1 MAEGAT
7 ENVALT
13 GMVDLSRWPQ
23 ADDVL
28 DDALARPRAERELFV
43 RSACGGDRALES
55 AILAVLA
62 EADGADDFLAPG
74 GALRG
79 ALAVDLGATT
89 SATSS
94 IPRLPV
100 GTRFGD
106 YEVIALVGAGGMG
119 EVYHGR
125 DPRLGRDVAIKVLP
139 SPLAVDP
146 VRHQRLQR
154 EARLLAALNHPHI
167 GAIYDLEDHDGVTAL
182 VLEFVDGPT
191 LAERLAR
198 GRLALPA
205 AIDLARQIAAALA
218 AAHERGIVHR
228 DLKPAN
234 VKITAT
240 GDAKVLDFGIGRAV
254 EPPEPDEDQPEQ
266 ATPASG
272 VSPFET
278 EDGAI
283 LGTVSY
289 LSPERARGQRGDH
302 RADIWAF
309 GCVLFEMLTGTRAFP
324 GATSAEVMAAILERE
339 PEFSRLPVKT
349 PAALRRL
356 LERTLRKDPAR
367 RLGFI
372 GDAQLDL
379 DDGLRELE
387 GGGGET
393 PIPRWFRRRAWRI
406 AALALLIG
414 VVGGGLAIWRIT
426 RPDQPRSA
434 HLAVPIPETD
444 DLVGGELQ
452 SLAVSPNGR
461 MVAYRARRN
470 GVLQL
475 MLRSLEAPAPVIVA
489 GSVNAA
495 GPFFSPDGEWLGFA
509 GDTKLF
515 KVSVAGGAPIPIAT
529 APGGA
534 RGTWMEDGSILFS
547 MGTGR
552 VIYRVPSTGGAPVEV
567 TRLDTASGQQLHES
581 PSALPGGRTALV
593 TVTYADGPK
602 IGLANLET
610 GVVQPIA
617 SGRQPRVLPDG
628 RIAFARADAVWVG
641 RLAASGPAFD
651 GDPVEAITAIDVSS
665 LNATAHF
672 AVGADGTLVYLPRRV
687 AQEARTPVWVSREG
701 KEEALPVTPQ
711 PYTRA
716 TLSPDGRRIA
726 LALSSPEQRDV
737 WIFDRPRAALMR
749 LTLDPG
755 VDTAPVWTRD
765 GRRVAF
771 RSERDGGGIF
781 IVNAD
786 GSGPVRRLTRS
797 DGPTRPAHTPYAF
810 TPGDTA
816 LIYAELRSYSD
827 QGIAA
832 VTLSEPPRAS
842 VVLDG
847 PFAEARPALSH
858 DGRWLA
864 YQSDE
869 SGRYEIYVRPYPG
882 VEHARVQ
889 VSTGGGSSAR
899 WSADSREIFYFD
911 GTSLVAVP
919 VSGTTSL
926 TVGRA
931 TTLFDAT
938 RFSERLGPL
947 YDIGPDGR
955 FLFLR
960 QGGATGEPPRRTD
973 LRLIAHWSP
982 PMR

>member
-1 MAEGAT
+1 
-7 ENVALT
+7 
-13 GMVDLSRWPQ
+13 MVDLSRWPQ

-28 DDALARPRAERELFV
+28 DEALARPRAEREVIV
-43 RSACGGDRALES
+43 RAAAGGDAAFES
-55 AILAVLA
+55 ALLAVLA
-62 EADGADDFLAPG
+62 EADAADDFLTPG

-79 ALAVDLGATT
+79 ALAADLSTT
-89 SATSS
+89 AAAM
-94 IPRLPV
+94 PRLPI

-106 YEVIALVGAGGMG
+106 YEVVALVGAGGMG
-119 EVYHGR
+119 EVYRGR

-139 SPLAVDP
+139 APLAADP
-146 VRHQRLQR
+146 IRHQRLQR

-167 GAIYDLEDHDGVTAL
+167 GAIYDLEEHDGVTAL

-191 LAERLAR
+191 LAERLGR
-198 GRLALPA
+198 GRLQLQA
-205 AIDLARQIAAALA
+205 AIGFARQIAGALA

-240 GDAKVLDFGIGRAV
+240 GDAKVLDFGIGRAA
-254 EPPEPDEDQPEQ
+254 EAPDPDEQPR
-266 ATPASG
+266 AVTTPAASL
-272 VSPFET
+272 PLFET
-278 EDGAI
+278 QDGAI

-289 LSPERARGQRGDH
+289 LSPERARGERGDH

-324 GATSAEVMAAILERE
+324 GVTSAEVMAAILERD

-349 PAALRRL
+349 PAAVRRL
-356 LERTLRKDPAR
+356 LERALRKDPAR

-379 DDGLRELE
+379 DDGLNELQ
-387 GGGGET
+387 GGDGET
-393 PIPRWFRRRAWRI
+393 PIPRGFRRRAWRI
-406 AALALLIG
+406 AALALLTG
-414 VVGGGLAIWRIT
+414 VAAGGLAIWRMT
-426 RPDQPRSA
+426 RPDAPRSA
-434 HLAVPIPETD
+434 HFAVPIPETD

-452 SLAVSPNGR
+452 SLAVSPDGR
-461 MVAYRARRN
+461 TIAYRARRN

-475 MLRSLEAPAPVIVA
+475 MLRSLEAPAPVPVA

-495 GPFFSPDGEWLGFA
+495 GPFFSPDGRWLGFA

-515 KVSVAGGAPIPIAT
+515 KISVAGGAPIPIAD

-534 RGTWMEDGSILFS
+534 RGTWLEDGSILFS

-552 VIYRVPSTGGAPVEV
+552 VIYRVPAGGGPPVEV
-567 TRLDTASGQQLHES
+567 TRLDAATGQQLHES
-581 PSALPGGRTALV
+581 PAALPGGRTALV

-602 IGLANLET
+602 VGIANLET
-610 GVVQPIA
+610 GAVHPIA
-617 SGRQPRVLPDG
+617 SGRQPRLLPDG

-641 RLAASGPAFD
+641 RLDATGRAFD
-651 GDPVEAITAIDVSS
+651 GDPVEAIAAIDVSS
-665 LNATAHF
+665 LNSTAHF
-672 AVGADGTLVYLPRRV
+672 AVGADGTLVYLPRRPT
-687 AQEARTPVWVSREG
+687 QELRTPVWVAKDGR
-701 KEEALPVTPQ
+701 EEALPIAPA

-716 TLSPDGRRIA
+716 TLSPDGGRIA

-737 WIFDRPRAALMR
+737 WIFERSRRALMR

-771 RSERDGGGIF
+771 RSDRDGGGIF

-797 DGPTRPAHTPYAF
+797 DGPARPAHTPYSF
-810 TPGDTA
+810 TPGDTS
-816 LIYAELRSYSD
+816 LIFAELRSYSD
-827 QGIAA
+827 QDLAV
-832 VTLSEPPRAS
+832 VTLADPPRTS
-842 VVLDG
+842 VVLGG
-847 PFAEARPALSH
+847 PFAESRPALSP
-858 DGRWLA
+858 DGKWLA

-869 SGRYEIYVRPYPG
+869 SGHYEIYVRPYPS
-882 VEHARVQ
+882 VERARVQ

-899 WSADSREIFYFD
+899 WSIDGREIFYFD
-911 GTSLVAVP
+911 GTNLVAVP

-926 TVGRA
+926 TLGQPTV
-931 TTLFDAT
+931 LFDAS

-947 YDIGPDGR
+947 YDIGADGR

-960 QGGATGEPPRRTD
+960 QGTAAGDPPRRTD

-982 PMR
+982 PIR